1 MMNSRW
7 AVDANCGG
15 TATLLSIGNPEQDN
29 LIREETGPK
38 VRRAIDRL
46 PHGTLMLSQVG
57 SSTPLSGPPAQR
69 SDSRASS

>member
-29 LIREETGPK
+29 LIRE
-38 VRRAIDRL
+38 DRTSAVDG
-46 PHGTLMLSQVG
+46 HTK
-57 SSTPLSGPPAQR
+57 R
-69 SDSRASS
+69 S